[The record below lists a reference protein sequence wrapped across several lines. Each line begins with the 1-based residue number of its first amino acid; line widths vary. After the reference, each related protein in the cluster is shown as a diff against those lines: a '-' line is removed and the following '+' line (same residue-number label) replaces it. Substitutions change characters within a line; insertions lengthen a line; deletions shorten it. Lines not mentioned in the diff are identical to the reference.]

1 MDSNNFQDLGFFSR
15 LLNDDGRRGL
25 YSSGGGGPPKF
36 GQLEIFGLGSESQGL
51 LPLGKKAKDPDKG
64 LQNNPAALTK
74 ASKKI
79 DKGKEMEIWRRY
91 KAGDKTAFRTL
102 LNGGEHGPGYRGML
116 YGSPIGRRYLNDA
129 PLPRSSIKTEL
140 LQNYKRALDTYQPD
154 KGAALGSWVWTNLQ
168 KTSRFVT
175 TYGQVAKIPEN
186 RISMVRTFHVVRDE
200 LESALGREPSDKEL
214 VAKLGWEKKQ
224 LDLVRT
230 EARKDILMQEGL
242 DEAPETGDMADAMDL
257 IHYVHPTL
265 DPESKE
271 VLEYT
276 YGLFGRQEIGDN
288 NALALKLGISPNRVR
303 AVKRKIAREV
313 QKNRR

>member
-1 MDSNNFQDLGFFSR
+1 MDSRGFQDVGFFSR
-15 LLNDDGRRGL
+15 LFDDGADRRGF
-25 YSSGGGGPPKF
+25 YSGGGGDAPKI
-36 GQLEIFGLGSESQGL
+36 GQLEIFGLDSPDQGT
-51 LPLGKKAKDPDKG
+51 LPPGEHVKDKDEGKPDPAKFVKS
-64 LQNNPAALTK
+64 T
-74 ASKKI
+74 SKI
-79 DKGKEMEIWRRY
+79 DKSKELEIWRRY

-116 YGSPIGRRYLNDA
+116 YGSPIGRRYLSDA

-200 LESALGREPSDKEL
+200 LEAALGRDPSDKEL
-214 VAKLGWEKKQ
+214 SAKLGWEKKQ

-242 DEAPETGDMADAMDL
+242 DEAPETGEMSDAMDL

-265 DPESKE
+265 DPEAKS

-276 YGLFGRQEIGDN
+276 YGLFGKQEISDN
-288 NALALKLGISPNRVR
+288 NALAAKLGVSANRVR
-303 AVKRKIAREV
+303 AVKRKIAREI